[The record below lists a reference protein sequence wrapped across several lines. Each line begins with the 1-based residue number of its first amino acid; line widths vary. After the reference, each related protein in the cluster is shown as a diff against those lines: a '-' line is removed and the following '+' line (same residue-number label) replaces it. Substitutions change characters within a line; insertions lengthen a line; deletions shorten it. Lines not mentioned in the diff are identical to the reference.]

1 MSDLDIA
8 ELTLIDLSRVQRE
21 ALERWMQICIDCSE
35 IEIAEELRA
44 ELSAPAMELA
54 A

>member
-21 ALERWMQICIDCSE
+21 ALERWVPILCTAGE
-35 IEIAEELRA
+35 T
-44 ELSAPAMELA
+44 ELA
-54 A
+54 AEVTFLKSLLPTESKP